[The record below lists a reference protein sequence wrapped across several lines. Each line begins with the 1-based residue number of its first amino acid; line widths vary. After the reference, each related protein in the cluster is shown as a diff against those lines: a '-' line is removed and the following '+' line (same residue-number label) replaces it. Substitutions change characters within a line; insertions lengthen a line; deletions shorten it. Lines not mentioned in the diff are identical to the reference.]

1 MRPKILSCIWPAA
14 MTLTAVTLMMLAL
27 VGIPQAVNAATDPKP
42 GHGKKADPF
51 LTGDPFTL
59 DQVLLLLKQDAIPMR
74 RRKEAIENR
83 GVAFPLSSDTLARL
97 ESAGAPE
104 EIMEA
109 IKSTSKGKATP
120 AAPSAP
126 KPLAKG
132 NLTLTCAPA
141 ECQVSLNGTSI
152 GPTSGGTLEASGL
165 TPGNWV
171 VDFSREGFAG
181 NQSTVIVEAA
191 KSTTVAVT
199 LEPDRVAREAFGT
212 HLLQKVIHAIGGDDG
227 LKALASV
234 QAVGSTTLWGRDG
247 KSVRWT
253 LLMRNR
259 ADRGLF
265 QAKSGR
271 LLHEVMFIGSEFKAS
286 KNLKGDEALEL
297 PTDFGLIRDYQLPAL
312 MARLQGSG
320 YKLVA
325 DHPDPAASDEFV
337 LFAENGTEKIS
348 VALDS
353 NSRPERLKITTAA
366 GLGSV
371 LITYSDYAQDGGA
384 FYPKTMQ
391 IKPDNQQQGI
401 EVRFDTVGLNQN
413 LTDPDYKLRGKPF
426 VDLGN

>member
-1 MRPKILSCIWPAA
+1 MRPKILSFIWPAA
-14 MTLTAVTLMMLAL
+14 VTLTMTLAPAW
-27 VGIPQAVNAATDPKP
+27 IPQAVNAATDPKP
-42 GHGKKADPF
+42 ARGKKADPF

-83 GVAFPLSSDTLARL
+83 GIAFALSSDALAKL
-97 ESAGAPE
+97 ESAGASE
-104 EIMEA
+104 EILDV
-109 IKSTSKGKATP
+109 IKGKGKAAP
-120 AAPSAP
+120 AAPAAP
-126 KPLAKG
+126 KAVPKG
-132 NLTLTCAPA
+132 NLSLSCAPA

-152 GPTSGGTLEASGL
+152 GATSAGTLEASNL

-171 VDFSREGFAG
+171 VDFSKEGFAA
-181 NQSTVIVEAA
+181 NHSTVIVEPA
-191 KSTTVAVT
+191 KSASLAVT
-199 LEPDRVAREAFGT
+199 LQPDRAAREAFGT
-212 HLLQKVIHAIGGDDG
+212 HLFEKMTQAIGGEDG
-227 LKALASV
+227 LKALGSV
-234 QAVGSTTLWGRDG
+234 QAVGSTTLWDRDG
-247 KSVRWT
+247 KSIRWT

-265 QAKSGR
+265 QVKSGR
-271 LLHEVMFIGSEFKAS
+271 LLHEVTFSGSEFKAS

-312 MARLQGSG
+312 LARLGGSS

-337 LFAENGTEKIS
+337 LFAEAGTEKIS

-353 NSRPERLKITTAA
+353 NLRPERVKITTAA
-366 GLGSV
+366 GLGSA
-371 LITYSDYAQDGGA
+371 LITYSDYVQNGNA

-401 EVRFDTVGLNQN
+401 EVRFDSVQLNQN